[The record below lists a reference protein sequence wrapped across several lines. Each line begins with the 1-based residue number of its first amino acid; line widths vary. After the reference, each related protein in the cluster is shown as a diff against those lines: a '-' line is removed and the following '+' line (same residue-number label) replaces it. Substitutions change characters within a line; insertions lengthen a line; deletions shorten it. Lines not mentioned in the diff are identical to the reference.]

1 MTTRAQRVVIIGQ
14 IAGVFGVRGWMKIYS
29 HTEPREAILRHRVWF
44 IYRDGEWRPLEL
56 LAGRVHGKGIVA
68 HLKDC
73 DTPEQARAF
82 IGCDIG
88 VLRSALPALAAD
100 EYYWVDLEGL
110 RVLTQEGVDLGVV
123 DHLLVFGANDVLVVR
138 GERERLIPYIR
149 GEVVSAVDLTGRD
162 AGGLGPGVLIDVL
175 RRHHPVSR
183 VVRDRDPPRRHGA
196 GGEKGTGNARAVE
209 PARLHP

>member
-68 HLKDC
+68 HLKDSA
-73 DTPEQARAF
+73 TPEQARAF
-82 IGCDIG
+82 IRCDIG
-88 VLRSALPALAAD
+88 V
-100 EYYWVDLEGL
+100 L
-110 RVLTQEGVDLGVV
+110 RVLTQEGVDRGAV
-123 DHLLVFGANDVLVVR
+123 DHLLETGANDVLGVR

-149 GEVVSAVDLTGRD
+149 GEVVTAGDLEQGVMRVAWDPEFCSMRFDVITLFPELFEIATRHGVTGRAVKKGRVTLALWNPRD
-162 AGGLGPGVLIDVL
+162 YTHDRHRTVDVWF
-175 RRHHPVSR
+175 
-183 VVRDRDPPRRHGA
+183 
-196 GGEKGTGNARAVE
+196 
-209 PARLHP
+209 

>member
-14 IAGVFGVRGWMKIYS
+14 IAGVFGERGWMKIYS
-29 HTEPREAILRHRVWF
+29 QTDPREAILRHRVWI

-82 IGCDIG
+82 KGCDIG

-100 EYYWVDLEGL
+100 EYYWEELEGL

-123 DHLLVFGANDVLVVR
+123 DHLLETGANDVLEVR

-149 GEVVSAVDLTGRD
+149 GEVGT
-162 AGGLGPGVLIDVL
+162 AGDRELCV
-175 RRHHPVSR
+175 RRVAW
-183 VVRDRDPPRRHGA
+183 DP
-196 GGEKGTGNARAVE
+196 
-209 PARLHP
+209 LF